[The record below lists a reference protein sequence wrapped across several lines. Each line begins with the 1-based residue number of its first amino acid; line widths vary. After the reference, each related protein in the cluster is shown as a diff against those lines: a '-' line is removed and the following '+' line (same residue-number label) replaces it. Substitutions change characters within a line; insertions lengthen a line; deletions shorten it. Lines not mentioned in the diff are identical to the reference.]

1 MIRGGGRRQCPCEF
15 VNVLAYPRPVA
26 QGWAVVEQDTHVAEG

>member
-1 MIRGGGRRQCPCEF
+1 MIRVCGRRERPGEF
-15 VNVLAYPRPVA
+15 VNVLACPRTVA